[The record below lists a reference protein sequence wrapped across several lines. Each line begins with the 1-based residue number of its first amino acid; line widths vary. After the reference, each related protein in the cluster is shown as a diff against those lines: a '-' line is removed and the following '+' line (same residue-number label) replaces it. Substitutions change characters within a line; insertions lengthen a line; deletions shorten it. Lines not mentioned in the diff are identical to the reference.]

1 MVKLFCLHDVLLRN
15 EIMIVEPFET
25 WPSSTKPA
33 SKAATGPTKEQLDRW
48 TAAYAVPDAVGLGAP
63 VAAAQKTADSAA
75 RSLDTRPVVGHG
87 SAGADILDMQYKL
100 DALGFDLGKADGIYG
115 PKTETAV
122 RAFQESQ
129 GITVDGI
136 IGPETRQKL
145 DALQNPNEAIDAGSL
160 DSLVRFNP
168 HGAADAGSLDPMIRV
183 IPEGAGQLDPD
194 ENVLTD
200 SEPNSGGSELPGRM
214 EVIRAGQTASVG
226 PFAEGQEVIYEIEY
240 LPDGNALVTR
250 RVENGAGITGSW
262 RVGGF
267 VTVGDHGEAGGYL
280 GAGAQVLIEGINGD
294 TFRVPADQARDL
306 VRADAAF
313 FTGVESNPIGKFA
326 DFALGLDSPLE
337 KDGTRVGAFNG
348 LGVDSQ
354 ADALAFI
361 GVTDADWLGPF
372 EDVFPGAG
380 GELGF
385 SHATTTHQ
393 DLETGESRV
402 RVDFVSSGALDASFL
417 EIQDN
422 TREDQPTVFGVDEDN
437 EFQSARFLEIVSND
451 QGEVVEVVY
460 GTTESNGE
468 TLERKQWSLDA
479 TDPALTNQIQ
489 TAMSGRE
496 GSYGNIFRLEELAQ
510 AEGEQ
515 QSQTYQVSSADY
527 GVGGDF
533 SPIPFVGV
541 GGSAVV
547 TVESYETA

>member
-1 MVKLFCLHDVLLRN
+1 MV
-15 EIMIVEPFET
+15 VEPFST

-33 SKAATGPTKEQLDRW
+33 SNAATGPTKEQLDSW

-63 VAAAQKTADSAA
+63 VAAAQKTADTAA
-75 RSLDTRPVVGHG
+75 RASDTRPVVGRG
-87 SAGADILDMQYKL
+87 SVGADILDMQSKL

-115 PKTETAV
+115 TKTETAV

-145 DALQNPNEAIDAGSL
+145 DALQNPNEAIDGGSL
-160 DSLVRFNP
+160 DPLVRFNP
-168 HGAADAGSLDPMIRV
+168 NGAADAGSLDPMIRV
-183 IPEGAGQLDPD
+183 IPEGAESP
-194 ENVLTD
+194 
-200 SEPNSGGSELPGRM
+200 SGSNELPGRT
-214 EVIRAGQTASVG
+214 EVIRASQTGSVG
-226 PFAEGQEVIYEIEY
+226 PLAQGQEVIYEIEY

-250 RVENGAGITGSW
+250 RVDEGAGVTGSW

-267 VTVGDHGEAGGYL
+267 VTAGDHGEAGGYL
-280 GAGAQVLIEGINGD
+280 GVGAQALIEGINGD
-294 TFRVPADQARDL
+294 TFRVPADQARVL
-306 VRADAAF
+306 VRADALF
-313 FTGVESNPIGKFA
+313 FTGVESHPIGKLA

-337 KDGTRVGAFNG
+337 KDGTRIGTFNG

-422 TREDQPTVFGVDEDN
+422 TREDQPTVFGVDEDH
-437 EFQSARFLEIVSND
+437 EFESARFLEIVSND
-451 QGEVVEVVY
+451 QGEVVEVIY

-468 TLERKQWSLDA
+468 ILERNQWSLDA
-479 TDPALTNQIQ
+479 TDPALTHQIQ

-527 GVGGDF
+527 GAGGDF
-533 SPIPFVGV
+533 FPIPGVGV
-541 GGSAVV
+541 GGSAVL